1 MTDNA
6 QAPVTKF
13 HVFLDPRAGED
24 PAGDD
29 GAAAAAA
36 AAAAEQ
42 ATLLSQ
48 GAAGAAG
55 TEFEIPEKFL
65 VKNGEEVDH
74 KATLAKMGQSYKEL
88 EKRIGTGDLPPK
100 SADEYKV
107 EKYLPDGFDENPE
120 AVKPILG
127 KMHELGLTNKQVQGI
142 LNIFGETMGS
152 GLAQERASM
161 EAGLAALKE
170 HWGEKTQ
177 QNLAAANRALELLAD
192 DEEKK
197 ALSDPKIANNPFL
210 LRFLEKVNRE
220 LGEDRLPDDM
230 GTVDSEELAALRKN
244 PAYWDEKH
252 PEHKAIVDKVNAI
265 YQQGSKQ

>member
-13 HVFLDPRAGED
+13 HIFLDPRAGDD
-24 PAGDD
+24 PAGD
-29 GAAAAAA
+29 GGAAAAAAA

-42 ATLLSQ
+42 ETLLSQ
-48 GAAGAAG
+48 GTGAGG
-55 TEFEIPEKFL
+55 EFEIPEKFL

-74 KATLAKMGQSYKEL
+74 KATLSKMGQSYKEL

-107 EKYLPDGFDENPE
+107 EKYLPDGFDENP
-120 AVKPILG
+120 AAMKPILG
-127 KMHELGLTNKQVQGI
+127 KMHELGMTNKQVQGV

-152 GLAQERASM
+152 GLAQEKASM

-170 HWGEKTQ
+170 FWGEKTQ
-177 QNLAAANRALELLAD
+177 QNLAAANRAVELLAD

-220 LGEDRLPDDM
+220 LGEDRLPGDM
-230 GTVDSEELAALRKN
+230 GTVDSEELAALRKH

-252 PEHKAIVDKVNAI
+252 PEHKAIVDKVSAM
-265 YQQGSKQ
+265 YQGVKQ